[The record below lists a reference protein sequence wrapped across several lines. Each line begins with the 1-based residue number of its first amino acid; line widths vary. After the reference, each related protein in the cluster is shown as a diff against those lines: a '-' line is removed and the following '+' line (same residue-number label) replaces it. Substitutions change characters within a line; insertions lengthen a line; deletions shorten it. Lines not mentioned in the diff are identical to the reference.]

1 VTEHPIGTPDDHT
14 SGILQRLVADPE
26 LVSQLT
32 LRNDALISNNRTKSK
47 GRLVGYLS
55 IIIYGPRNYLKS
67 VGDFMTQCGR
77 YLEDPIGCDHNVPYL
92 NPQCLFSMHGN
103 PPMTFDLMDAIDM
116 GAEDKTDYSDILAG
130 FETPDI
136 LSETP
141 TPDLLQ
147 TTLKPYVDGN
157 VHKVTSTHIKAQTS
171 AKGAHILLETRAR
184 TTSNRR
190 RVWIMDTTGRRVWVS
205 K

>member
-1 VTEHPIGTPDDHT
+1 
-14 SGILQRLVADPE
+14 
-26 LVSQLT
+26 
-32 LRNDALISNNRTKSK
+32 
-47 GRLVGYLS
+47 
-55 IIIYGPRNYLKS
+55 
-67 VGDFMTQCGR
+67 
-77 YLEDPIGCDHNVPYL
+77 
-92 NPQCLFSMHGN
+92 
-103 PPMTFDLMDAIDM
+103 MTFDLMDAIDM

-130 FETPDI
+130 FETADI

>member
-1 VTEHPIGTPDDHT
+1 MTERSIGTLDDHT

-26 LVSQLT
+26 LVTQLT
-32 LRNDALISNNRTKSK
+32 LRNDALISDNRTKSK

-55 IIIYGPRNYLKS
+55 IIIYGPRDYLRS
-67 VGDFMTQCGR
+67 LGDFMTQCGR
-77 YLEDPIGCDHNVPYL
+77 YLEDPIGCDRNVPYL

-103 PPMTFDLMDAIDM
+103 PPMTFELTDAFDV
-116 GAEDKTDYSDILAG
+116 GAEDKMDYSDILAG
-130 FETPDI
+130 FQTTDI
-136 LSETP
+136 LFETP

-157 VHKVTSTHIKAQTS
+157 VHKVVPTHVKAQAST
-171 AKGAHILLETRAR
+171 KGAHVLHETRAR
-184 TTSNRR
+184 TSSKRR
-190 RVWIMDTTGRRVWVS
+190 RVRIMDTTDRRVWVS